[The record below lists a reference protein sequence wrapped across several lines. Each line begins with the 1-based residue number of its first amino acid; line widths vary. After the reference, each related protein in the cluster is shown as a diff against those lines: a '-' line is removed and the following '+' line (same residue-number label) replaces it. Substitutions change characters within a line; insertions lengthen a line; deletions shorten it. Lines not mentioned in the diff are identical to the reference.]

1 MVVGRGVAP
10 LKSLNLHCV
19 ILKKCILSD
28 MFLGPSLAVS
38 PVNLPAPPFLGPL
51 VGGESG
57 DFWVG
62 AEGWK
67 DVAVCCEPL
76 KKEHE
81 R

>member
-1 MVVGRGVAP
+1 
-10 LKSLNLHCV
+10 
-19 ILKKCILSD
+19 